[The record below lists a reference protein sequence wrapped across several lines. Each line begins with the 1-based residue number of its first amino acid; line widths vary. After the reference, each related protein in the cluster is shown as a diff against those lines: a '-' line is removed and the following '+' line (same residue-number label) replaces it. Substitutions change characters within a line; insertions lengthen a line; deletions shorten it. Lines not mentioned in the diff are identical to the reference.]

1 MSRCSVSLV
10 IGNEGIR
17 IVSQEIIMLV
27 LLAIPERVLEK
38 LALSVGWLL
47 AEVERVLEKLALSV
61 GWLLAEVE
69 RVLAVLV
76 SSVLRL
82 LQNPIPLRSF
92 TNIIKLPKLTFEC
105 IKG

>member
-27 LLAIPERVLEK
+27 LLAIP
-38 LALSVGWLL
+38 
-47 AEVERVLEKLALSV
+47 ERVLEKLALSV